1 MSESLLHAGVLLNSD
16 LLQLWDSASAG
27 SGSGS
32 RSPIANVIV
41 QDPPND
47 ETLSQSGAA
56 SNAIVKHPPDHDS
69 NKALS
74 QSEALKTCGEFCD
87 KLGCRTMRAKHVRR
101 LVCTDCMPVDTFK
114 TCNGHGCK
122 NVIHTVCLEDQD
134 IKTWTCRSCTA
145 IKTTNPT
152 PAAATT
158 TPTPAATGLSC

>member
-1 MSESLLHAGVLLNSD
+1 MSESESLLSLLHVGLNGD
-16 LLQLWDSASAG
+16 QLQLWDSASAG

-41 QDPPND
+41 QELPSN
-47 ETLSQSGAA
+47 EALSKSGAA
-56 SNAIVKHPPDHDS
+56 SNAIVQQD
-69 NKALS
+69 LS
-74 QSEALKTCGEFCD
+74 QSEAALKTCGEFCD
-87 KLGCRTMRAKHVRR
+87 RLGCRTMRAKHVRR

-145 IKTTNPT
+145 IKATNPT

-158 TPTPAATGLSC
+158 NPTPAATGLSC

>member
-1 MSESLLHAGVLLNSD
+1 MSESLLHAGVLLNGD
-16 LLQLWDSASAG
+16 LLQLWDSASGG

-41 QDPPND
+41 QDLPND
-47 ETLSQSGAA
+47 E
-56 SNAIVKHPPDHDS
+56 
-69 NKALS
+69 ALS

-152 PAAATT
+152 PAAITT
-158 TPTPAATGLSC
+158 NLTPAATGLSC